1 MPLRTYIDT
10 VRGRI
15 GRVAT
20 AAGAA
25 TLTAGLFTDAVTQ
38 PSLTVALGAALLG
51 VGFSPRLMAAHEKV
65 KPVAMMVYASP
76 HAGMAGILVAERVA
90 SGDVARLVE
99 AGAVAAWTA
108 GVWWLRPASLAKR
121 IARARPAAEAIT
133 QPQEAAPAAVDQVPT
148 DPAAR
153 WWAENVAREGGIAPG
168 TCVIATQRI
177 DADRTAAVIAATNPG
192 EPVPE
197 ISITRLSALMDIP
210 EELISIDPIPGRG
223 AGLRMLTVGKKREAP
238 ADTWTEISRSAL
250 PGVELMEANTYELK
264 ELR

>member
-1 MPLRTYIDT
+1 
-10 VRGRI
+10 
-15 GRVAT
+15 
-20 AAGAA
+20 
-25 TLTAGLFTDAVTQ
+25 
-38 PSLTVALGAALLG
+38 
-51 VGFSPRLMAAHEKV
+51 MAAHQKV

-76 HAGMAGILVAERVA
+76 HAGMAGVLVAERLA

-99 AGAVAAWTA
+99 GGAVAAWTA
-108 GVWWLRPASLAKR
+108 GVWWIRPASLAKR
-121 IARARPAAEAIT
+121 IARARPAED
-133 QPQEAAPAAVDQVPT
+133 QPQETAPAVVDQVPT

-153 WWAENVAREGGIAPG
+153 WWAENVAREDGIAPG

-177 DADRTAAVIAATNPG
+177 DADRTAAVIAATTPG

-197 ISITRLSALMDIP
+197 ISITRLSALMDRP

-264 ELR
+264 ELG